1 MVQRKVGI
9 FFRNK
14 VATMIYGILILTVN
28 IDTATLFY
36 VVVLLIRLGIWAIVC
51 DLSQQK
57 RNNDKLFLALLED
70 WKREKYFQNFN

>member
-36 VVVLLIRLGIWAIVC
+36 VVVLLIRLGI
-51 DLSQQK
+51 
-57 RNNDKLFLALLED
+57 
-70 WKREKYFQNFN
+70 